1 MYAHFC
7 ILNLLFVRAFTSIGS
22 KLQPWVQFQRRAL
35 ILPSNATYANLTA
48 FLTVSSSTQDTQYF
62 PYLQGLHPNYTGN
75 TSARKTR
82 VGMASDVNTSENQH
96 MIYVKYLI
104 AI

>member
-7 ILNLLFVRAFTSIGS
+7 HLILFWCVFAFIGS
-22 KLQPWVQFQRRAL
+22 KLQPSVHFQRRAL
-35 ILPSNATYANLTA
+35 SLPPNATYNNLTA

-75 TSARKTR
+75 TPDFNS
-82 VGMASDVNTSENQH
+82 S
-96 MIYVKYLI
+96 
-104 AI
+104 